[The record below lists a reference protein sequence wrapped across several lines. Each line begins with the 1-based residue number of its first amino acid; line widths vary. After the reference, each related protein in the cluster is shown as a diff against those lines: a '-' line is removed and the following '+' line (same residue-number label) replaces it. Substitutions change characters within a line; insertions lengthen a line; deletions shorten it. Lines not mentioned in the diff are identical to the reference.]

1 MKRVDQKRSQIEA
14 AVSAVACPFAGVAL
28 TVRAVMTP
36 APSCIVSDSTLLD
49 IVHLYQHKRF
59 RHLLVTDVRRRVLGV
74 VSDRDVLRYLGP
86 EKRDEDELR
95 TISAADIMS
104 TDVITIHCDAP
115 LTDAAYALHDHGIN
129 CLPVESDGRL
139 VGILTSTDL
148 YLALAVL
155 LEGVP
160 RIANEPAVAV
170 AG

>member
-14 AVSAVACPFAGVAL
+14 AVSALACPIPGVAL

-49 IVHLYQHKRF
+49 IIHLYQHKRF

-86 EKRDEDELR
+86 GERDEEKLR
-95 TISAADIMS
+95 AVSAAEIMS
-104 TDVITIHCDAP
+104 TDVITINCEAS
-115 LTDAAYALHDHGIN
+115 LAEAAYALYDHGIN

-139 VGILTSTDL
+139 VGIVTSTDL

-155 LEGVP
+155 LEGVSQCASEP
-160 RIANEPAVAV
+160 VAAIA
-170 AG
+170 G